1 MRFAPGVMGYFRAR
15 GVEDPEAVTQEVF
28 IAVLPKIGKI
38 IGGEDGIRTQLFS
51 TAHARAVDQPALL
64 KKSCWIR
71 STANRR
77 SLPWLHSK
85 RNTGMFCCSA
95 SLPTYRW
102 NRWPRHG

>member
-1 MRFAPGVMGYFRAR
+1 VRFAPGVMGHFRAR

-51 TAHARAVDQPALL
+51 TAPARAVDQPALL

-71 STANRR
+71 SAAKRR
-77 SLPWLHSK
+77 SLSWLHSK